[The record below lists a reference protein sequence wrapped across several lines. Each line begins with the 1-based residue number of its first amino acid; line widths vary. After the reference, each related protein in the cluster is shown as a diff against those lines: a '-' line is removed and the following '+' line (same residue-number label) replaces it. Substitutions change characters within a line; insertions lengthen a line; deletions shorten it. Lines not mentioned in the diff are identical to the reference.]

1 MDEGRR
7 MTPEDH
13 RERMRRYR
21 MWLVVGSLLVVAWT
35 LWAARGALFPFVIG
49 LTIAY
54 LLEPLVNRVQRL
66 FPSGGVVGRA
76 RRTIAVILVYAVALG
91 LAGFGLYIF
100 GTQVAQETVDLAE
113 NMPGYVET
121 AREEFKAWNDWY
133 VQTVPESV
141 REQIESN
148 LDEAEA
154 VITSAIKST
163 LLATV
168 GTVQRVVGLVASL
181 ALLPLWIFYLL
192 KDQGKAFDFFYRL
205 WPRPL
210 QRDVRNIV
218 GIVDGVLGAYV
229 RGQLILGAVVG
240 VVTLIGLVVLD
251 IAYATPLAILAGLF
265 EMVPILGP
273 WLSFIA
279 AAIVVLATDPGKIWI
294 VAILFLMIQ
303 QLENTFLVPK
313 IQGDAVGMNPAVIMV
328 LLVLGGAL
336 FGIIGV
342 IAVVPI
348 AAILRDV
355 FVYIYNRLSE
365 EAQSSD
371 ELPPHGHIPE

>member
-1 MDEGRR
+1 

-35 LWAARGALFPFVIG
+35 LWTARGALFPFVIG

-133 VQTVPESV
+133 VQTIPESV

-240 VVTLIGLVVLD
+240 VVTLVGLVVLD

>member
-1 MDEGRR
+1 

-229 RGQLILGAVVG
+229 RGQLILGTVVG

>member
-1 MDEGRR
+1 

>member
-1 MDEGRR
+1 

-35 LWAARGALFPFVIG
+35 LWTARGALFPFIIG

-54 LLEPLVNRVQRL
+54 LLEPLVNRVQSIL
-66 FPSGGVVGRA
+66 PAGGVVGRA
-76 RRTIAVILVYAVALG
+76 RRTIAVIVVYAVALG
-91 LAGFGLYIF
+91 IAGFGLYVF

-113 NMPGYVET
+113 NMPDYVDT

-133 VQTVPESV
+133 VQTIPESV
-141 REQIESN
+141 RVQIESN

-154 VITSAIKST
+154 VATSAVKTT

-168 GTVQRVVGLVASL
+168 GTVQRVVGLIASL

-218 GIVDGVLGAYV
+218 GIIDGVLGSYI

-240 VVTLIGLVVLD
+240 VVTLVGLIVLD
-251 IAYATPLAILAGLF
+251 IAYAAPLAILAGLF

-313 IQGDAVGMNPAVIMV
+313 IQGDAVDMNPAVIMV

-355 FVYIYNRLSE
+355 FVYVYNRLSE
-365 EAQSSD
+365 EARSTD
-371 ELPPHGHIPE
+371 ELPPNRHIAE

>member
-1 MDEGRR
+1 MA
-7 MTPEDH
+7 PEEH

-21 MWLVVGSLLVVAWT
+21 LWLVVGSLLVITWA
-35 LWAARGALFPFVIG
+35 LWSARGALFPFIIG

-54 LLEPLVNRVQRL
+54 LLEPLVDRVQRVIPAAGIL
-66 FPSGGVVGRA
+66 ARA
-76 RRTIAVILVYAVALG
+76 RRTIAVIIVYAVALG
-91 LAGFGLYIF
+91 IFGISAYAF

-113 NMPGYVET
+113 NMPDYVES
-121 AREEFKAWNDWY
+121 ARAEFKAWNDWY
-133 VQTVPESV
+133 IETVPPDIRDSV
-141 REQIESN
+141 EAN
-148 LDEAEA
+148 LDEATSVA
-154 VITSAIKST
+154 TSAIKTT

-168 GTVQRVVGLVASL
+168 GTVQRVVGLIASL

-210 QRDVRNIV
+210 QRDVRNVV
-218 GIVDGVLGAYV
+218 GIIDGVLGSYI
-229 RGQLILGAVVG
+229 RGQLILGAIVG
-240 VVTLIGLVVLD
+240 VVTLVGLIVLD
-251 IAYATPLAILAGLF
+251 IAYATPLAILAGIF

-279 AAIVVLATDPGKIWI
+279 AAIVVLATDPGKIWL

-313 IQGDAVGMNPAVIMV
+313 IQGNAVDMNPAVIMV

-342 IAVVPI
+342 IAVVPL
-348 AAILRDV
+348 AAIARDV
-355 FVYIYNRLSE
+355 FVYVYNRLSE
-365 EAQSSD
+365 EARAGD
-371 ELPPHGHIPE
+371 ELPRHGDIPE

>member
-1 MDEGRR
+1 
-7 MTPEDH
+7 
-13 RERMRRYR
+13 MRRYR
-21 MWLVVGSLLVVAWT
+21 LWLVAGSLLVIVWT
-35 LWAARGALFPFVIG
+35 MWTAREALFPFIIG

-54 LLEPLVNRVQRL
+54 LLEPLVNRVQRII
-66 FPSGGVVGRA
+66 PAVGVLARI
-76 RRTIAVILVYAVALG
+76 RRTIAVVVVYAVAIG
-91 LAGFGLYIF
+91 ITGAGLYVF

-113 NMPGYVET
+113 NMPSYAES
-121 AREEFKAWNDWY
+121 ARTEFKSWNDWY
-133 VQTVPESV
+133 VNTVPADIR
-141 REQIESN
+141 REIESN
-148 LDEAEA
+148 LDQAESVA
-154 VITSAIKST
+154 AAAIKAT

-168 GTVQRVVGLVASL
+168 GTVQRVVGLIASL

-218 GIVDGVLGAYV
+218 SLVDGVLGSYI
-229 RGQLILGAVVG
+229 RGQLILGAAVG
-240 VVTLIGLVVLD
+240 VVTLIGLIVLD
-251 IAYATPLAILAGLF
+251 IAYATPLAILAGIF

-294 VAILFLMIQ
+294 VAVLFLMIQ

-313 IQGDAVGMNPAVIMV
+313 IQGDAVDLNPAIIMV
-328 LLVLGGAL
+328 LLVVGGAL

-342 IAVVPI
+342 VAVVPI
-348 AAILRDV
+348 AAIARDV
-355 FVYIYNRLSE
+355 FIYVYNRLGE
-365 EAQSSD
+365 EANSRD
-371 ELPPHGHIPE
+371 DLPPHGHIPE

>member
-1 MDEGRR
+1 
-7 MTPEDH
+7 
-13 RERMRRYR
+13 
-21 MWLVVGSLLVVAWT
+21 
-35 LWAARGALFPFVIG
+35 
-49 LTIAY
+49 
-54 LLEPLVNRVQRL
+54 
-66 FPSGGVVGRA
+66 
-76 RRTIAVILVYAVALG
+76 
-91 LAGFGLYIF
+91 
-100 GTQVAQETVDLAE
+100 
-113 NMPGYVET
+113 
-121 AREEFKAWNDWY
+121 
-133 VQTVPESV
+133 
-141 REQIESN
+141 
-148 LDEAEA
+148 
-154 VITSAIKST
+154 
-163 LLATV
+163 
-168 GTVQRVVGLVASL
+168 
-181 ALLPLWIFYLL
+181 
-192 KDQGKAFDFFYRL
+192 
-205 WPRPL
+205 
-210 QRDVRNIV
+210 
-218 GIVDGVLGAYV
+218 
-229 RGQLILGAVVG
+229 
-240 VVTLIGLVVLD
+240 
-251 IAYATPLAILAGLF
+251 
-265 EMVPILGP
+265 MVPILGP

>member
-1 MDEGRR
+1 
-7 MTPEDH
+7 MTPDDH

-21 MWLVVGSLLVVAWT
+21 LWLVVGSLLIITWT
-35 LWAARGALFPFVIG
+35 LWAAREALFPFVIG

-66 FPSGGVVGRA
+66 LPPVGVLARA
-76 RRTIAVILVYAVALG
+76 RRTIAVIVVYAVALG
-91 LAGFGLYIF
+91 IAGAGLYAF

-113 NMPGYVET
+113 NMPGYVEA
-121 AREEFKAWNDWY
+121 ARTEFKAWNDWY
-133 VQTVPESV
+133 VETVPADV
-141 REQIESN
+141 RREIEAN
-148 LDEAEA
+148 LDEAESVA
-154 VITSAIKST
+154 AAAIKTT

-205 WPRPL
+205 WPRPV

-218 GIVDGVLGAYV
+218 GIVDGVLGSYI

-240 VVTLIGLVVLD
+240 VVTLIGLIVLD
-251 IAYATPLAILAGLF
+251 IAYATPLAILAGIF

-313 IQGDAVGMNPAVIMV
+313 IQGDAVDMNPAIIMI

-336 FGIIGV
+336 FGILGV
-342 IAVVPI
+342 VAAVPI
-348 AAILRDV
+348 AAIARDV
-355 FVYIYNRLSE
+355 FIYIYNRLSE
-365 EAQSSD
+365 EAHSGE

>member
-1 MDEGRR
+1 MA
-7 MTPEDH
+7 PEEH

-21 MWLVVGSLLVVAWT
+21 LWLVVGSLLVITWA
-35 LWAARGALFPFVIG
+35 LWSARGALFPFIIG

-54 LLEPLVNRVQRL
+54 LLEPLVDRVQRVIPAAGIL
-66 FPSGGVVGRA
+66 ARA
-76 RRTIAVILVYAVALG
+76 RRTIAVIIVYAVALG
-91 LAGFGLYIF
+91 IFGISAYAF

-113 NMPGYVET
+113 NMPDYVES
-121 AREEFKAWNDWY
+121 ARAEFKAWNDWY
-133 VQTVPESV
+133 IETVPPDIRDSV
-141 REQIESN
+141 EAN
-148 LDEAEA
+148 LDEATSVA
-154 VITSAIKST
+154 TSAIKTT

-168 GTVQRVVGLVASL
+168 GTVQRVVGLIASL

-210 QRDVRNIV
+210 QRDVRNVV
-218 GIVDGVLGAYV
+218 GIIDGVLGSYI
-229 RGQLILGAVVG
+229 RGQLILGAIVG
-240 VVTLIGLVVLD
+240 VVTLVGLIVLD
-251 IAYATPLAILAGLF
+251 IAYATPLAILAGIF

-273 WLSFIA
+273 GLSFIA
-279 AAIVVLATDPGKIWI
+279 AAIVVLATDPGKIWL

-313 IQGDAVGMNPAVIMV
+313 IQGNAVDMNPAVIMV

-342 IAVVPI
+342 IAVVPL
-348 AAILRDV
+348 AAIARDV
-355 FVYIYNRLSE
+355 FVYVYNRLSE
-365 EAQSSD
+365 EARAGD
-371 ELPPHGHIPE
+371 ELPRHGDIPE